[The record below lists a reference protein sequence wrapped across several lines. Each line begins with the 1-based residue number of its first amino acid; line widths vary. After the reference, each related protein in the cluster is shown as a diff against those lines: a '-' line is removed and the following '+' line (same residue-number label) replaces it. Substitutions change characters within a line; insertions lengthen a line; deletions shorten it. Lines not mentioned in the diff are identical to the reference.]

1 MRATILISILSL
13 LTGLGLAQSKTLS
26 ARDAVLIALEKNFKV
41 QIAEKQESIAAKNN
55 NWMEAGLFPTVALNA
70 TYNTTVVDNTNN
82 PFTFNPGIILSQ
94 GLTPNLTAN
103 ANLFSG
109 LAVHIAKD
117 RLEQLEEQSKGNA
130 LVVIET
136 TVQDVLKAYY
146 TTVLQKERM
155 QLFATLKDYS
165 RKRMEYYE
173 LKEKYAKTSS
183 LELLQFRNQ
192 YLTDSTNYL
201 MQEISWQNAMRNL
214 LLLMNNDHEP
224 DPAAFPMLSDKLQI
238 AFPMIDLEQTL
249 SDMKSNNQNLKN
261 QYIALELQKTATQ
274 YQKSFLYPTL
284 NFQVGVNPSWGWF
297 RQLSVDNPLEIGTQ
311 SVQYYGNFNLRYNL
325 FNNWKAKRAFD
336 VAKVQEEIA
345 ELNTQQMENTME
357 TTLRNLLSMYQVRS
371 RLVEISEENLIYAT
385 KAYDLA
391 KDRFDKGI
399 LSSIELE
406 TFRNNYQNTM
416 MQHYEN
422 QFNKMDTYLEM
433 YKMTGKLGLEYQQ

>member
-1 MRATILISILSL
+1 
-13 LTGLGLAQSKTLS
+13 
-26 ARDAVLIALEKNFKV
+26 
-41 QIAEKQESIAAKNN
+41 
-55 NWMEAGLFPTVALNA
+55 
-70 TYNTTVVDNTNN
+70 
-82 PFTFNPGIILSQ
+82 
-94 GLTPNLTAN
+94 
-103 ANLFSG
+103 
-109 LAVHIAKD
+109 
-117 RLEQLEEQSKGNA
+117 
-130 LVVIET
+130 
-136 TVQDVLKAYY
+136 
-146 TTVLQKERM
+146 
-155 QLFATLKDYS
+155 
-165 RKRMEYYE
+165 
-173 LKEKYAKTSS
+173 
-183 LELLQFRNQ
+183 
-192 YLTDSTNYL
+192 
-201 MQEISWQNAMRNL
+201 
-214 LLLMNNDHEP
+214 
-224 DPAAFPMLSDKLQI
+224 
-238 AFPMIDLEQTL
+238 
-249 SDMKSNNQNLKN
+249 
-261 QYIALELQKTATQ
+261 
-274 YQKSFLYPTL
+274 
-284 NFQVGVNPSWGWF
+284 
-297 RQLSVDNPLEIGTQ
+297 LEIGTQ